1 MVKLSP
7 ELIVQSM
14 QHLNPVR
21 DRELVLRGFK
31 IPVIE
36 NMGATMDQF
45 DTIDFTD
52 NDIRRLDGFP
62 LLKRVKNLLLSNNR
76 IVRITDTLAESLPK
90 LESIYL
96 INNAVAE
103 LHDLDVFATLP
114 RLTYL
119 SLLANPVTKKEHYR
133 AYVIHKVPQ
142 LRVLDFKRIKQAERD
157 AAAKLFRTKK
167 GKEVCREA
175 AAGKQAVA
183 AAGTFTAGEGL
194 LQNKAKTGLTAE
206 EQKSI
211 REAIRAAKTMDEVER
226 LQRMLK
232 AGSIPGTNGAA
243 MEEE

>member
-7 ELIVQSM
+7 ELILQCH

-21 DRELVLRGFK
+21 DRELVLRGYK

-45 DTIDFTD
+45 DTVDFTD

-76 IVRITDTLAESLPK
+76 IVRITDTLPEMVPN
-90 LESIYL
+90 LESVYL
-96 INNAVAE
+96 MNNNVGD
-103 LHDLDVFATLP
+103 LHDLDVFTSLP
-114 RLTYL
+114 KLRYL
-119 SLLANPVTKKEHYR
+119 SLIANPVTKKEHYR

-142 LRVLDFKRIKQAERD
+142 LRVLDFKRIRLAERE

-175 AAGKQAVA
+175 AAGKLAVA

-194 LQNKAKTGLTAE
+194 LQDKAKTGLTAE

-211 REAIRAAKTMDEVER
+211 REAIRAAKTMDEVEK

-232 AGSIPGTNGAA
+232 QGTIPGANGVA
-243 MEEE
+243 MEED